1 MSPARKLRM
10 IGLGFIVVGTAA
22 GAVLQEIAHAQARW
36 HEARR
41 KLLTRVGEP
50 GVIITMLGVALLDA
64 SDAPELQGQQR
75 S

>member
-10 IGLGFIVVGTAA
+10 VGLGFIVVGMAA

-36 HEARR
+36 YETRR